1 MAAIFKLIQLLI
13 PDRNKVPKKIKSAGL
28 DLSIYIIV
36 AAVLGT
42 VLTGYIAYRAS
53 LSEQKFFSLSL
64 LALFTGLLFESFRIT
79 NNWKHVIYKFI
90 WSYFFSLLC
99 FLPGKKEVNYIF
111 ENHIKMWPYYFIV
124 IFSLIT
130 VSIYKDKVIA
140 KLTEGITL
148 LLSLSLIYWVI
159 DYGFINID
167 HWFIQVLLILSLFL
181 SVFSIINA
189 LTYFKLS
196 KTIRLI
202 LSTWSTIVMFA
213 FAIDNI
219 IRVFQ
224 NEDIETTKYLSQ
236 GLYIA
241 LQYFLLG
248 VSAVYI
254 MQNMILLSG
263 FLPNK
268 NGNYKVDLRNH
279 KRDHIERYS
288 DQQVSILSS
297 ILCII
302 FTTTVYGLNYK
313 YQILPRHTMIWLLFL
328 IFPLI
333 LILIEK
339 VGAQLA
345 RVTLR

>member
-1 MAAIFKLIQLLI
+1 MTQLLTSNRI
-13 PDRNKVPKKIKSAGL
+13 KVPKKTKSAGI
-28 DLSIYIIV
+28 DLSMYIIAV
-36 AAVLGT
+36 AILGT
-42 VLTGYIAYRAS
+42 VLTSYIAYRAS

-64 LALFTGLLFESFRIT
+64 LALFAGLLFESFRIT
-79 NNWKHVIYKFI
+79 DNWKHVIYKFI
-90 WSYFFSLLC
+90 WAYFFSLLC

-111 ENHIKMWPYYFIV
+111 ENHIRMWPYFFIV

-130 VSIYKDKVIA
+130 VSIYKDKIIG

-167 HWFIQVLLILSLFL
+167 HWFIRALLILSLFL
-181 SVFSIINA
+181 SAFSIISA

-202 LSTWSTIVMFA
+202 LSTWSTVVMFA

-263 FLPNK
+263 FLPSK
-268 NGNYKVDLRNH
+268 NGNYRTELRNH
-279 KRDHIERYS
+279 KKDHIERYS
-288 DQQVSILSS
+288 DQQVSMLSS
-297 ILCII
+297 LLCII
-302 FTTTVYGLNYK
+302 FAITVYGLNYK
-313 YQILPRHTMIWLLFL
+313 FQILPRHTMIWLLFL

-339 VGAQLA
+339 VGAQLT